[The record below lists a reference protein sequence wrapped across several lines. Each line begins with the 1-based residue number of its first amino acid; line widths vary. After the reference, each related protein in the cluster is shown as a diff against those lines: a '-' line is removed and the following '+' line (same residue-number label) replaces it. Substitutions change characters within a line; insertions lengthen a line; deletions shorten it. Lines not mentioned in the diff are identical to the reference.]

1 MMNKIR
7 IEVKMINKKNANAM
21 AEVIYYL
28 KGIKQEDIDKIPEKL
43 IQYLNKNATKEYQ
56 CDFDY
61 NKPLKELNLLDE
73 TRGIIGMIC
82 YNYWC
87 ITDEQKQQYLSKL
100 TYNEQQYQEEMYK
113 KYNPNNLFE
122 NLDKKKNANIE
133 IQKKY
138 INNSLIESKEALF
151 SKIKNFIF
159 KILHINK

>member
-1 MMNKIR
+1 
-7 IEVKMINKKNANAM
+7 MINEKNANAM

-43 IQYLNKNATKEYQ
+43 IQYLNKNAAKEYQ

-100 TYNEQQYQEEMYK
+100 TYNEQQYQEE
-113 KYNPNNLFE
+113 
-122 NLDKKKNANIE
+122 
-133 IQKKY
+133 
-138 INNSLIESKEALF
+138 
-151 SKIKNFIF
+151 
-159 KILHINK
+159 